1 MAEPIP
7 KVGMREFRAHLPQY
21 VRATSPVAIT
31 RHGETIG
38 YYVPARPT
46 PQQAE
51 RDALKAA
58 AARLEALLATHD
70 MSEEELVAEFR
81 RLREGERT

>member
-1 MAEPIP
+1 MTESITR
-7 KVGMREFRAHLPQY
+7 VGIREFRAHLPQFLQ
-21 VRATSPVAIT
+21 ATSPVAIT

-38 YYVPARPT
+38 YYIPARPA

-58 AARLEALLATHD
+58 AARLEALLATHGI
-70 MSEEELVAEFR
+70 SEEELVAEFR
-81 RLREGERT
+81 RLREIERA

>member
-51 RDALKAA
+51 REALKAA
-58 AARLEALLATHD
+58 AARLDALFATHGLT
-70 MSEEELVAEFR
+70 EEELVAEFR

>member
-1 MAEPIP
+1 MTESIT

-21 VRATSPVAIT
+21 LRATSPVAIT

-38 YYVPARPT
+38 YYIPTKPA

-58 AARLEALLATHD
+58 AARLDALLMTHGIN
-70 MSEEELVAEFR
+70 EEELVAEFR
-81 RLREGERT
+81 RLREGNRT

>member
-1 MAEPIP
+1 MAESIP
-7 KVGMREFRAHLPQY
+7 KIGMREFRAHLPQY
-21 VRATSPVAIT
+21 LRAASPVAIT

-38 YYVPARPT
+38 YYIPVRAAPE
-46 PQQAE
+46 QAE

-58 AARLEALLATHD
+58 AARLETLLEAHGI
-70 MSEEELVAEFR
+70 SEEELVAEFR